1 MRARPGRL
9 LPSVIVGGLLI
20 SGLALG
26 AGTASAAQILK
37 DGAVCT
43 IKTKPTDADAEQDKT
58 SGYWIGKVDGD
69 LCKQTVTVPATVVSA
84 AADAVTGTV
93 GAVTGGDST
102 TEPAPTTKTVT
113 LGAVSSS
120 SEEQKAQADK
130 AASDKAAAKAAAD
143 KAAAD
148 KAAADRLAAQQG
160 RAVVPPPALGAPAP
174 LAAAGPVGALPALP
188 PLAGV
193 APAGLA
199 SSLFG
204 ANAYDPGLLMGSP
217 LGNAASALFSPQA
230 DSAVTTVSQAQA
242 LAATGT
248 SGYGTPVTIGVIILA
263 CLIGFAVR
271 HRVISRM
278 KSRELP
284 AAEYQPRHAAPEPT
298 PEQEPETDL
307 HPAADDAKTLVVLTR
322 R

>member
-26 AGTASAAQILK
+26 AGTASAATCKSATGADVPNLGVMIKADASGACELTALGTKTYGTLDAAVTALLGGAEDKAPEPATPTATLPDSNSGVPK
-37 DGAVCT
+37 DTEPSAGGKPSVETTSSAPA
-43 IKTKPTDADAEQDKT
+43 KPTAPVVAPVGQP
-58 SGYWIGKVDGD
+58 
-69 LCKQTVTVPATVVSA
+69 PA
-84 AADAVTGTV
+84 AV
-93 GAVTGGDST
+93 
-102 TEPAPTTKTVT
+102 
-113 LGAVSSS
+113 L
-120 SEEQKAQADK
+120 
-130 AASDKAAAKAAAD
+130 
-143 KAAAD
+143 
-148 KAAADRLAAQQG
+148 
-160 RAVVPPPALGAPAP
+160 PPPALGAPAP